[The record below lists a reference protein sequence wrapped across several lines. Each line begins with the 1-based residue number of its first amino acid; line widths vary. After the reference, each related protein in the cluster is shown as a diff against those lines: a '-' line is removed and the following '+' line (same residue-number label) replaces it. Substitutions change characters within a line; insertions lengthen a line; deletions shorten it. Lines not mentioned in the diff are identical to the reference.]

1 MISLVYIGYGIL
13 QLILLIMAIR
23 ELVVYKRLYL
33 LFLVLALFGLT
44 YDNFSVGIGRFVGE
58 GDLLQTLNVPRY
70 VIHAMITPLLILVG
84 LHLARNAGVT
94 WAHSKKVTTFFI
106 IVTLLMIALGVFIDM
121 TRLQLEPAFEGDV
134 IRYANAA
141 SVGPPVPAIITVIM
155 LIACGVGIARK
166 TRWYW
171 LLAASIFMFV
181 ASAAGASIGL
191 ITNAGEL
198 ALALGLVST
207 ARHFPPVEQE
217 QAQLIDVQQSTV
229 EV

>member
-1 MISLVYIGYGIL
+1 M
-13 QLILLIMAIR
+13 
-23 ELVVYKRLYL
+23 
-33 LFLVLALFGLT
+33 
-44 YDNFSVGIGRFVGE
+44 
-58 GDLLQTLNVPRY
+58 
-70 VIHAMITPLLILVG
+70 TPLLIMVG
-84 LHLARNAGVT
+84 LHLARNAGVP
-94 WAHSKKVTTFFI
+94 WAEGKKMTTFFI
-106 IVTLLMIALGVFIDM
+106 VITLLMIVLGVFTNVM
-121 TRLQLEPAFEGDV
+121 RLQLELAVEGDA
-134 IRYANAA
+134 IRYANGA

-155 LIACGVGIARK
+155 LIVCGVAIARK

-198 ALALGLVST
+198 ALTLGLVST

-217 QAQLIDVQQSTV
+217 QAQLVDVQQSAV